1 MKEKKYLMVD
11 DYILDNVLDKIKE
24 IIGTEKIILR
34 FRMIKMINWQMAYF
48 KKCCDINGICY

>member
-24 IIGTEKIILR
+24 IIGTEKIVLR
-34 FRMIKMINWQMAYF
+34 FRMIKMIN
-48 KKCCDINGICY
+48 

>member
-34 FRMIKMINWQMAYF
+34 FRMIKMIN
-48 KKCCDINGICY
+48 

>member
-24 IIGTEKIILR
+24 IIGIEKIILR
-34 FRMIKMINWQMAYF
+34 FRMIKMIN
-48 KKCCDINGICY
+48 